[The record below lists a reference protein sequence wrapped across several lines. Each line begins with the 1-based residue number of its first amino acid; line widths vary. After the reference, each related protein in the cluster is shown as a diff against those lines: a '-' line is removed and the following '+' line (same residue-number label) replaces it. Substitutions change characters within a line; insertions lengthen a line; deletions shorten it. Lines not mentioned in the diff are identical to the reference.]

1 MLDYVDIMVR
11 HRWMIIRN
19 VLAIM
24 FIAAIISLLL
34 PKKYQAFTTLM
45 PPREEHRSSM
55 ASVLSKVSVPGINIP
70 GETNSSEVLA
80 EILKSRSVGE
90 RVLQTRFTFQGDSAR
105 LLDILDAP
113 SVQMGLLKLP
123 EITRVTVSEQGLI
136 EVAVTASEAE
146 LAAAI
151 ANRFVDALDAVNQ
164 EKSVSRAKNSRIYIE
179 NQLKETEQKLE
190 QATAHLAAFQQEN
203 KTVSLE
209 EQTKASILQVGELKG
224 RIMAKEAEIGV
235 MLESMKPENPL
246 VVRAQQE
253 LKQIRAQYRELESQ
267 QPAGSDVLMAITA
280 VPQVAE
286 ELASLMREVKVQET
300 IWQLLNEQ
308 YYQAKIEEARN
319 TPTVQVL
326 DPAVAPPLASWPPK
340 KMIVLVSGI
349 IALFGS
355 LVWVFVLEY
364 HHQVKQRPLEYAHWQ
379 RIGAMLKQDLNRLKG
394 IMRRGRK
401 TS

>member
-1 MLDYVDIMVR
+1 
-11 HRWMIIRN
+11 
-19 VLAIM
+19 
-24 FIAAIISLLL
+24 
-34 PKKYQAFTTLM
+34 
-45 PPREEHRSSM
+45 M
-55 ASVLSKVSVPGINIP
+55 ASVLSKVSVPGLDLP
-70 GETNSSEVLA
+70 GQTNSSEVLA
-80 EILKSRSVGE
+80 EILKSRTVGE
-90 RVLQTRFTFQGDSAR
+90 RVLQTRFAFQEDSVR
-105 LLDILDAP
+105 LLHILDVP
-113 SVQMGLLKLP
+113 SVQMGLIKLP

-136 EVAVTASEAE
+136 EVAVTASEPQ

-151 ANRFVDALDAVNQ
+151 ANRFVSALDAVNQ

-253 LKQIRAQYRELESQ
+253 LKQIKAQYRELESQ

-286 ELASLMREVKVQET
+286 KLASLMREVKVQET

-349 IALFGS
+349 IALFLS
-355 LVWVFVLEY
+355 LLWVFVLEY
-364 HHQVKQRPLEYAHWQ
+364 RQQVRERPLEYAHWQ
-379 RIGAMLKQDLNRLKG
+379 RIGGMLKQDLNRLKG

-401 TS
+401 TF